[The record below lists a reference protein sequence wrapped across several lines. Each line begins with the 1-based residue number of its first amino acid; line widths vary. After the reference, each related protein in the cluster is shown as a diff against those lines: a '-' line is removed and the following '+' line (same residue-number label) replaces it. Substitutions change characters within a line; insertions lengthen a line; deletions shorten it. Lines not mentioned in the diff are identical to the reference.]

1 MLPFPQI
8 APVISVI
15 SVINVINQCL
25 QHCNL
30 PVRWHA
36 VRSLAHLQMITP
48 ITLMTVFQQTG
59 PRYVRSEEH
68 TSELQ
73 SHLNL
78 VCRLLLEKKKK
89 TLDHPT
95 CSRLHTTNIDLLA
108 LPIAIVVGDTLRH
121 GVLSPLF
128 SLETSCQFTPRRLL
142 LAVAVQ

>member
-89 TLDHPT
+89 TLDHHAGCKARPCADHSPKST
-95 CSRLHTTNIDLLA
+95 AKKALSDLYIPYGA
-108 LPIAIVVGDTLRH
+108 GP
-121 GVLSPLF
+121 
-128 SLETSCQFTPRRLL
+128 PRRRVL
-142 LAVAVQ
+142 VAHGDSRPRSLPVRL